1 MSGGA
6 TDGDTSHPSLHPSA
20 ATSQPCGAAMQGATV
35 LKCGALD
42 NDATKTVSFLKKN
55 RGHFLKYY

>member
-1 MSGGA
+1 MA
-6 TDGDTSHPSLHPSA
+6 PQRVPRHPSLHPSA

-35 LKCGALD
+35 LKCDALD
-42 NDATKTVSFLKKN
+42 DGATKTVSFFFEKI